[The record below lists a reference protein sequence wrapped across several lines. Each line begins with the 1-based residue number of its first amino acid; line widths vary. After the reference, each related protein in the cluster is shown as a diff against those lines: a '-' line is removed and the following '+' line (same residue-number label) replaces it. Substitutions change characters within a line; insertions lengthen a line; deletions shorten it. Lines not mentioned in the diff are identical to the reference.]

1 MRQMPQLIN
10 FVGFQIL
17 WLACVISAGKD
28 VQWLGL
34 VAACLVLAWHLYSAT
49 EGKKAI
55 QLLCYTVC
63 VGCLFDQALYMAGLL
78 RFSHWQAMLIPPWM
92 PMLWLGFASTLN
104 VSLRWMHGRY
114 WIGVLFGAV
123 GGPLSYL
130 AAEKLGAISMLQ
142 PQGLLITLA
151 AGWAVMMPAMLWIAP
166 KLNGFAPTL
175 PLTKT

>member
-1 MRQMPQLIN
+1 
-10 FVGFQIL
+10 
-17 WLACVISAGKD
+17 
-28 VQWLGL
+28 
-34 VAACLVLAWHLYSAT
+34 
-49 EGKKAI
+49 
-55 QLLCYTVC
+55 
-63 VGCLFDQALYMAGLL
+63 
-78 RFSHWQAMLIPPWM
+78 
-92 PMLWLGFASTLN
+92 MLWLGFASTLN